1 MTICFNPRALATAVL
16 LFIALAVLATAG
28 AGWGWAR
35 SFLGDTLA
43 VIWVYYLFKIF
54 LRGHVLTLAG
64 LAFGMGV
71 FVEMGQYAA
80 AYLAAPAQPRAAPR
94 AGQHRRLVGHPG
106 LCPGLGGGRWH
117 RTAAPAAAGGWRAG
131 GAEMRAGVPIPRI
144 SDTGGQAAGVNAWGC
159 LAPGTNA

>member
-80 AYLAAPAQPRAAPR
+80 AYLGWRLPNPVLRLVLGSTADWWDILAYALGWVAVVGIELPRQPRQADGAPAGPR
-94 AGQHRRLVGHPG
+94 
-106 LCPGLGGGRWH
+106 
-117 RTAAPAAAGGWRAG
+117 
-131 GAEMRAGVPIPRI
+131 
-144 SDTGGQAAGVNAWGC
+144 
-159 LAPGTNA
+159 